1 MKKLLGIL
9 FTMVLLVSVLTACG
23 KGSKDESSS
32 DAGSGTVD
40 SSSESGQSEK
50 KLLTGKH
57 HVEIKIEKYGTI
69 KLELDADTAPISETN
84 FVKLA

>member
-32 DAGSGTVD
+32 DAGSGT
-40 SSSESGQSEK
+40 GEK
-50 KLLTGKH
+50 TSYGKTSCGDKDRE
-57 HVEIKIEKYGTI
+57 VWYY
-69 KLELDADTAPISETN
+69 
-84 FVKLA
+84 